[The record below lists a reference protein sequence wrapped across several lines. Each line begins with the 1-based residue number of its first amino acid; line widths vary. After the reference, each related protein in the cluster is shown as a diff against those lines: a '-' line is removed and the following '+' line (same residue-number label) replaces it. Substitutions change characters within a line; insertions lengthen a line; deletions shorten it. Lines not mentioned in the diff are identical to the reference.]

1 MSTRSAIASVLAS
14 AGVLALGW
22 QAAGGLAA
30 LSPSGVQTSS
40 VTSDGVTPQQQSP
53 TAATSTETQLPTPA
67 ASAQP
72 EQGTT
77 GGYLD
82 GSYTGQSVAN
92 RFGTWTLTATISGG
106 QLTDVQATSTPLD
119 PKSEQ
124 ISSRAISQLTS
135 AVIAAQSA
143 EVSTI
148 SGATLT
154 SQSYLTSLQSA
165 LDQAGS

>member
-40 VTSDGVTPQQQSP
+40 VTSDGVTP
-53 TAATSTETQLPTPA
+53 QLPTPA